1 MYYKRIPM
9 TLTWNR
15 SLLLLKT
22 SREVRNL
29 PILIFLPI
37 VLGQINFEMSD
48 EEVRPIIR
56 RKIDESIISAFE
68 VLRKR
73 IDKFGVTQPNI
84 QRLRTSGRILVEL
97 PGAKD
102 VERVKN
108 LLQSTAQ
115 LEFWETYKNEQF
127 FAFLNQANEVVEI
140 EASSAVAE
148 EKSSILPSTI
158 YWPM

>member
-1 MYYKRIPM
+1 MKG
-9 TLTWNR
+9 
-15 SLLLLKT
+15 T
-22 SREVRNL
+22 SNLADPDIFANRNL
-29 PILIFLPI
+29 SD
-37 VLGQINFEMSD
+37 QINFEMSD

-84 QRLRTSGRILVEL
+84 QRLGTSGRILVEL

-115 LEFWETYKNEQF
+115 LEFWETYKNDQF
-127 FAFLNQANEVVEI
+127 FTFLAQANDVLKSNRG
-140 EASSAVAE
+140 SSANTRT
-148 EKSSILPSTI
+148 SRR
-158 YWPM
+158 